1 MRDDNYINM
10 LIYMICGLFLK
21 FFYFPKNNLL
31 LTQNR
36 VFVKKVSEKIQIMSY
51 NVRAFF
57 PFYNFKRIDNIL
69 TFIEEQFS
77 KNQIDVLCLQEAY
90 EFHFLDHLY
99 DIATKYGLYVAHPS
113 LEKKYMIGENSG
125 LIVLSRFPTKLDSVF
140 VYPIS
145 SGLDQFAKKSAMYF
159 SFYVN
164 DKRYKVMTTHLQSDN
179 DLFAIKQI
187 EMAIYN
193 APVIWDNSFIIIG
206 DLNIDFCQD
215 NIVTFP
221 DTKKQYDYI
230 SFYNQPQPDSKISVY
245 NTVNFSDH
253 YPIKIIL

>member
-99 DIATKYGLYVAHPS
+99 DIATKYGLYVASFSSSINIFNSSHPS
-113 LEKKYMIGENSG
+113 ISQKLIISGCNVANTLE
-125 LIVLSRFPTKLDSVF
+125 T
-140 VYPIS
+140 
-145 SGLDQFAKKSAMYF
+145 
-159 SFYVN
+159 
-164 DKRYKVMTTHLQSDN
+164 
-179 DLFAIKQI
+179 
-187 EMAIYN
+187 
-193 APVIWDNSFIIIG
+193 
-206 DLNIDFCQD
+206 
-215 NIVTFP
+215 
-221 DTKKQYDYI
+221 
-230 SFYNQPQPDSKISVY
+230 
-245 NTVNFSDH
+245 
-253 YPIKIIL
+253 